1 MLRAYRAPFSGA
13 IFPREFSGT
22 ERAAA
27 DTILSMARHNNDLHG
42 SVPENSAAA
51 LLLIDL
57 ISDFDFPDGERLAA
71 NAEATALAVA
81 DLKTRARAAGIPAI
95 YVNDNFGRWTS
106 DFRRLVEH
114 CLKDGVRGQRIAR
127 MLSPADDDYFVL
139 KPKHSGFFSTTLE
152 LLLRYL
158 HADTLIIAGVT
169 TDVCVTFTAND
180 AYMREYRLWIPA
192 DCCAAVEPRDHE
204 YALKY
209 MARVLD
215 ADIAPST
222 AIDLNALRNPAG
234 EARKPGQGPGSGS

>member
-1 MLRAYRAPFSGA
+1 MVRRNS
-13 IFPREFSGT
+13 
-22 ERAAA
+22 
-27 DTILSMARHNNDLHG
+27 DLHG

-71 NAEATALAVA
+71 NAEAIAPVVAAL
-81 DLKTRARAAGIPAI
+81 KRRARAAGIPAI

-114 CLKDGVRGQRIAR
+114 CLEDGTRGRRIAR
-127 MLSPADDDYFVL
+127 MLSPAADDYFVL

-158 HADTLIIAGVT
+158 HAGRVIIAGVT
-169 TDVCVTFTAND
+169 TDVCVMFTAND

-192 DCCAAVEPRDHE
+192 DCCAAVEAGDHE

-209 MARVLD
+209 MRRVLD
-215 ADIAPST
+215 ANIAPSM
-222 AIDLNALRNPAG
+222 AIDLDALRDPAD
-234 EARKPGQGPGSGS
+234 EEREPGQSR